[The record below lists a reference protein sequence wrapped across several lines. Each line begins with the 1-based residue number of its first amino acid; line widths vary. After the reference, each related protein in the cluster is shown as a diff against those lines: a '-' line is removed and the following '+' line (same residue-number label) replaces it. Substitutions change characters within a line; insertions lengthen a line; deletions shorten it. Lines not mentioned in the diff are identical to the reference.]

1 MVNIRD
7 YNLIYLRISD
17 GRKFL
22 VKYATKIDM
31 IFLDSVTG
39 EVLRLTQSFARRR
52 YKPDKVA
59 NKVNKKQV
67 FLNFGKKFVKGKK

>member
-1 MVNIRD
+1 MVNVSD
-7 YNLIYLRISD
+7 FNLIYLRRID

-39 EVLRLTQSFARRR
+39 EILRLTQTYARRR

-59 NKVNKKQV
+59 NKINRKRI
-67 FLNFGKKFVKGKK
+67 FINYGKKSYF

>member
-1 MVNIRD
+1 MVNVSD
-7 YNLIYLRISD
+7 FNLIYIRRID

-39 EVLRLTQSFARRR
+39 EILRLTQTYARRR
-52 YKPDKVA
+52 YKPDKVS
-59 NKVNKKQV
+59 NKINRKRI
-67 FLNFGKKFVKGKK
+67 FINYGKKSYF